1 MTPRS
6 PAPANPG
13 APGFDLAG
21 LRLGAVAVAPVALGV
36 ATYGLVYGML
46 AGQAGMTLAEAGGMS
61 ALVFAGASQF
71 VALEMWT
78 RPLPVAALALM
89 ALVVNLR
96 HVLMGA
102 ALGPHLSGVGPLR
115 AYGSMF
121 FMVDEGF
128 ALAAAYHA
136 RGGRKASF
144 LLGTGLVLYA
154 AWVGSTLAGHA
165 AGALVPD
172 PARYGLDF
180 AFTAAFLA
188 LLAGL
193 WRGRGDAVI
202 WLVAAAVAVAGQQL
216 LPGKWYIL
224 LGGLAGG
231 LAGLVRHG
239 R

>member
-1 MTPRS
+1 MHKDTRT
-6 PAPANPG
+6 
-13 APGFDLAG
+13 FDLDG
-21 LRLGAVAVAPVALGV
+21 VRLGALGVLPVALGV
-36 ATYGLVYGML
+36 VVYGLVYGML
-46 AGQAGMTLAEAGGMS
+46 TGQAGMTLAEAGCMS
-61 ALVFAGASQF
+61 GLVFAGASQF
-71 VALEMWT
+71 VALDMWVQ
-78 RPLPVAALALM
+78 PLPVAALGLM

-102 ALGPHLSGVGPLR
+102 SLGPHLSGVGGLR

-121 FMVDEGF
+121 FLVDEGY

-136 RGGRKASF
+136 RGGRKASY

-154 AWVGSTLAGHA
+154 AWVGATLAGHA

-193 WRGRGDAVI
+193 WRGRGDVAV
-202 WLVAAAVAVAGQQL
+202 WLVAAAVAVAGERL

-224 LGGLAGG
+224 CGGLAGG
-231 LAGLVRHG
+231 LAGAVR
-239 R
+239 RVR